1 MEVKKNPSLSLAN
14 WSTTFF
20 LMGLSVMLF
29 ISYQAIESK
38 TYEKDLASGEVLE
51 VGDDLEDVI
60 PLTDQLTPPPPPPPP
75 PPAISTQVIEVVE
88 NDSELNETIIESS
101 ETDQDQVIVKIED
114 IEEVEAEEEEIVFV
128 PFAVIED
135 VPIYPGCESKTT
147 NNERKQCMEVKV
159 MEFVQN
165 KFNTEL
171 ANDLGLEGKQ
181 RISVQFK
188 IDKEGNVVNV
198 RARAPH
204 PRLEQE
210 AVRIVE
216 SLPRMIPG
224 KQRGKPVGV
233 LYALP
238 ILFKVENTN

>member
-1 MEVKKNPSLSLAN
+1 
-14 WSTTFF
+14 
-20 LMGLSVMLF
+20 
-29 ISYQAIESK
+29 
-38 TYEKDLASGEVLE
+38 
-51 VGDDLEDVI
+51 
-60 PLTDQLTPPPPPPPP
+60 
-75 PPAISTQVIEVVE
+75 
-88 NDSELNETIIESS
+88 
-101 ETDQDQVIVKIED
+101 
-114 IEEVEAEEEEIVFV
+114 
-128 PFAVIED
+128 
-135 VPIYPGCESKTT
+135 IYPGCESKT
-147 NNERKQCMEVKV
+147 NNNDRKKCMETKV

-210 AVRIVE
+210 AIRLVE
-216 SLPRMIPG
+216 SLPKMIPG